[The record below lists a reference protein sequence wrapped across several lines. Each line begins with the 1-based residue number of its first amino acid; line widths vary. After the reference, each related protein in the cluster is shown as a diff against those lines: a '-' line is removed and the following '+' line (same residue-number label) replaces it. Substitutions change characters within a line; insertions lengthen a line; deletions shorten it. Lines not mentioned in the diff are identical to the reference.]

1 MKTMLF
7 PHSFRRAGWIIFTLS
22 AALGATIMLQDS
34 SGILPQSVASQRDC
48 YSYTLNNIA
57 IIGTIIGAILVTCSR
72 EKIEDEMISS
82 IRLNSLLTALYIH
95 YAIIVAASLLVY
107 DLEFL
112 NVMLYGMFTILI
124 IFMAVFRWR
133 IWQMKKEERDE

>member
-7 PHSFRRAGWIIFTLS
+7 PHAMQKPGWVIFTLS
-22 AALGATIMLQDS
+22 AMLGATIMLQENFN
-34 SGILPQSVASQRDC
+34 ILPLSVASRLDDW
-48 YSYTLNNIA
+48 SYIINNIA

-82 IRLNSLLTALYIH
+82 IRQESLLTALYIH
-95 YAIIVAASLLVY
+95 YAIIIVASLLVY
-107 DLEFL
+107 DLDFL
-112 NVMLYGMFTILI
+112 NVMLYGMFTILF

-133 IWQMKKEERDE
+133 IWQIKKDERDE

>member
-34 SGILPQSVASQRDC
+34 SGILPQSVASQLDC

-57 IIGTIIGAILVTCSR
+57 IISTIIGAILVTCSR

-133 IWQMKKEERDE
+133 IWQMKKDERDE